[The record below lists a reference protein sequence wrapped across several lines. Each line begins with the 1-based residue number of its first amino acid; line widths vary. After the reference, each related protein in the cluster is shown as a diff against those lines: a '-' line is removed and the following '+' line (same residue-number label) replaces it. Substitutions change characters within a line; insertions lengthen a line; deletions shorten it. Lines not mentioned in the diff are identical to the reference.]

1 MANDAPV
8 ANAGGDHPRGE
19 VASEPANGATE
30 SPTDRIAVVIN
41 GNAKRVNDEVI
52 DTLDQI
58 LSAGELFISRRVE
71 EGRYIARTLV
81 ERGYGTVLLGGG
93 DGTFTVMVSDIV
105 REARRQGKAPPRFG
119 LLRLGTGNA
128 LAWVIG
134 ASQVKRGG
142 LAVDLERL
150 RGDAGSRPVRL
161 IEVEEYL
168 APFCGFGIDA
178 LVLRDY
184 NRVKK
189 AIARGPLRRFAPGV
203 LSYFVSSTFRSLP
216 AFLFRPVPHIR
227 VVNEGADAYRLS

>member
-1 MANDAPV
+1 MANDTVQVAPGGNDPRERGSLESQALV
-8 ANAGGDHPRGE
+8 APP
-19 VASEPANGATE
+19 S
-30 SPTDRIAVVIN
+30 DRIAVVVN
-41 GNAKRVNDEVI
+41 GNAKAVNAEVI

-105 REARRQGKAPPRFG
+105 REARRQGKVPPRFG

-134 ASQVKRGG
+134 ATSAKRGG
-142 LAVDLERL
+142 LQVDLERL
-150 RGDAGSRPVRL
+150 RGDAGSRPIRL
-161 IEVEEYL
+161 VEVEEYL
-168 APFCGFGIDA
+168 APFAGFGIDA

-184 NRVKK
+184 ERVKK
-189 AIARGPLRRFAPGV
+189 TIARAGPLGRLVPRRAHRTRSRRPPGRFRRFSFGRFPTSAW
-203 LSYFVSSTFRSLP
+203 
-216 AFLFRPVPHIR
+216 
-227 VVNEGADAYRLS
+227 

>member
-1 MANDAPV
+1 MPNDAGP
-8 ANAGGDHPRGE
+8 AHPGGEHPREAVSLDATGE
-19 VASEPANGATE
+19 PPLPPS
-30 SPTDRIAVVIN
+30 DRIAVVIN
-41 GNAKRVNDEVI
+41 GNAKSVNDEVI

-58 LSAGELFISRRVE
+58 LSAGELFVSRRVD

-119 LLRLGTGNA
+119 LVRLGTGNA

-150 RGDAGSRPVRL
+150 RGDARSRPVRL
-161 IEVEEYL
+161 VAVDAYL
-168 APFCGFGIDA
+168 ALICRVGIDA
-178 LVLRDY
+178 
-184 NRVKK
+184 
-189 AIARGPLRRFAPGV
+189 
-203 LSYFVSSTFRSLP
+203 
-216 AFLFRPVPHIR
+216 
-227 VVNEGADAYRLS
+227 

>member
-1 MANDAPV
+1 MANDMVPV
-8 ANAGGDHPRGE
+8 APGGDDPRDGVSLAKE
-19 VASEPANGATE
+19 EPTAPP
-30 SPTDRIAVVIN
+30 SDRIAVVIN

-105 REARRQGKAPPRFG
+105 REARRQGKTPPRFG

-134 ASQVKRGG
+134 AEPPRKDGRQVDSQ
-142 LAVDLERL
+142 RL
-150 RGDAGSRPVRL
+150 RG
-161 IEVEEYL
+161 
-168 APFCGFGIDA
+168 
-178 LVLRDY
+178 
-184 NRVKK
+184 
-189 AIARGPLRRFAPGV
+189 
-203 LSYFVSSTFRSLP
+203 
-216 AFLFRPVPHIR
+216 
-227 VVNEGADAYRLS
+227 